1 MKKILALLSVVIL
14 VSCKQEKLSTI
25 KCSPEL
31 KSMVVFDVM
40 SYNVENLFDTIDD
53 PNKADEDFTPTG
65 KLQWNTSKYYEHL
78 NHTVDAITNKGANFP
93 AIVGL
98 IEVENGKVLNDLVN
112 TSYLK
117 GKGYQVIWYEGPDER
132 GIDVAMIFDSNRVIV
147 MGSRAI
153 PVVLESLTDPN
164 TRDILKVSAKIGNE
178 NFEFFVNHWPSRR
191 GGQDESEMHRIK
203 AASVL
208 RKEVDQILSVNPK
221 ANIICMGDFND
232 FPSNKSIRD
241 VLQAGVSKP
250 EDSNGHSVLFN
261 MMSDFEAL
269 KKGTHFYKGEWS
281 PLDQFMLSYGMFDK
295 KYLNVNDFEVVSYDF
310 LYYTGKDGVKSPARV
325 YVGDSYKG
333 GYSDHLP
340 ILLHVN

>member
-1 MKKILALLSVVIL
+1 MKKIVVLFILASL
-14 VSCKQEKLSTI
+14 VACQST
-25 KCSPEL
+25 KPSTKDYSTPQN
-31 KSMVVFDVM
+31 KVTFDIM

-65 KLQWNTSKYYEHL
+65 KLQWNTAKYYEHL
-78 NHTVDAITNKGANFP
+78 NHTVDAITNKGTNFP

-98 IEVENGKVLNDLVN
+98 IEVENGTALNDLVN
-112 TSYLK
+112 TSHLK
-117 GKGYQVIWYEGPDER
+117 GKGYKVVWHEGPDER
-132 GIDVAMIFDSNRVIV
+132 GIDVALIYDSNRITLI
-147 MGSRAI
+147 GSRAI
-153 PVVLESLTDPN
+153 PVILESVTDPN
-164 TRDILKVSAKIGNE
+164 TRDILKVTVKVGSEDFNL
-178 NFEFFVNHWPSRR
+178 FVNHWPSRR
-191 GGQDESEMHRIK
+191 GGQDESEMHRIR

-232 FPSNKSIRD
+232 FPSNKSVHD
-241 VLQAGVSKP
+241 VLQAGVSN
-250 EDSNGHSVLFN
+250 EHSVLFN

-281 PLDQFMLSYGMFDK
+281 PLDQFMLSYGMFDNK
-295 KYLNVNDFEVVSYDF
+295 CITANSFEVVTSDF
-310 LYYTGKDGVKSPARV
+310 LYYTSKDGVKSPARA

-340 ILLHVN
+340 ILLRVN

>member
-1 MKKILALLSVVIL
+1 M
-14 VSCKQEKLSTI
+14 VSCKTTKLDYNEYSDAAA
-25 KCSPEL
+25 KA
-31 KSMVVFDVM
+31 KFDLM

-65 KLQWNTSKYYEHL
+65 KLQWNTAKYYEHL
-78 NHTVDAITNKGANFP
+78 NHTVDAITNKGTNFP

-98 IEVENGKVLNDLVN
+98 IEVENGTVLNDLVN
-112 TSYLK
+112 TSFLK
-117 GKGYQVIWYEGPDER
+117 GKGYQVVWYEGPDER
-132 GIDVAMIFDSNRVIV
+132 GIDVALIYDSKRVAIV
-147 MGSRAI
+147 GSKPI
-153 PVVLESLTDPN
+153 PVVLESVSDPN
-164 TRDILKVSAKIGNE
+164 TRDILKVSVKVGSE
-178 NFEFFVNHWPSRR
+178 DFHLFVNHWPSRR

-208 RKEVDQILSVNPK
+208 RKEVDQILSVTPK

-232 FPSNKSIRD
+232 FPSNKSVHD
-241 VLQAGVSKP
+241 VLQAGVSN
-250 EDSNGHSVLFN
+250 EHSVLFN

-281 PLDQFMLSYGMFDK
+281 PLDQFMVSYGMFDNK
-295 KYLNVNDFEVVSYDF
+295 CVSANSFEVVSYDF
-310 LYYTGKDGVKSPARV
+310 LYYTSKDGVKSPARA

-340 ILLHVN
+340 ILMHVN

>member
-1 MKKILALLSVVIL
+1 MKKIGVLFFIALMA
-14 VSCKQEKLSTI
+14 SCKTTQPDTKTYSDAPA
-25 KCSPEL
+25 KV
-31 KSMVVFDVM
+31 KFDLM

-53 PNKADEDFTPTG
+53 PNKADEDFTPTA
-65 KLQWNTSKYYEHL
+65 KLQWNATKYYEHL
-78 NHTVDAITNKGANFP
+78 NHTVDAITNKGTNFP

-98 IEVENGKVLNDLVN
+98 IEVENGTVLNDLVN
-112 TSYLK
+112 TSFLK
-117 GKGYQVIWYEGPDER
+117 GKGYEVVWYEGPDER
-132 GIDVAMIFDSNRVIV
+132 GIDVALIYDSKRVTIV
-147 MGSRAI
+147 GSRPI
-153 PVVLESLTDPN
+153 PVILESVSDPN
-164 TRDILKVSAKIGNE
+164 TRDILKVSVKVGSE
-178 NFEFFVNHWPSRR
+178 DYHLFVNHWPSRR

-208 RKEVDQILSVNPK
+208 RKEVDQILSVNPQ

-232 FPSNKSIRD
+232 FPTNKSVHD
-241 VLQAGVSKP
+241 VLQAGVSN
-250 EDSNGHSVLFN
+250 EHSVLFN

-281 PLDQFMLSYGMFDK
+281 PLDQFMVSYGMFDNK
-295 KYLNVNDFEVVSYDF
+295 CVSGNSFEVLSYDF

>member
-1 MKKILALLSVVIL
+1 MKKLSVLFFIAL
-14 VSCKQEKLSTI
+14 MVSCKTTKLDYKESSDASA
-25 KCSPEL
+25 KA
-31 KSMVVFDVM
+31 KFDLM

-53 PNKADEDFTPTG
+53 TNKADEDFTPTG
-65 KLQWNTSKYYEHL
+65 KLQWNTAKYYEHL
-78 NHTVDAITNKGANFP
+78 NHTVDAITNKGTNFP

-98 IEVENGKVLNDLVN
+98 IEVENGTVLNDLVN
-112 TSYLK
+112 TSFLK
-117 GKGYQVIWYEGPDER
+117 GKGYQVVWYEGPDER
-132 GIDVAMIFDSNRVIV
+132 GIDVALIYDSKRVAIV
-147 MGSRAI
+147 GSKPI
-153 PVVLESLTDPN
+153 PVVLESVSDPN
-164 TRDILKVSAKIGNE
+164 TRDILKVSVKVGSE
-178 NFEFFVNHWPSRR
+178 DFHLFVNHWPSRR

-232 FPSNKSIRD
+232 FPTNKSVHD
-241 VLQAGVSKP
+241 VLQAGVSN
-250 EDSNGHSVLFN
+250 EHSVLFN

-281 PLDQFMLSYGMFDK
+281 PLDQFMVSYGMFDNK
-295 KYLNVNDFEVVSYDF
+295 CVSANSFEVVSYDF
-310 LYYTGKDGVKSPARV
+310 LYYTSKDGVKSPARA

-340 ILLHVN
+340 ILMHVN

>member
-1 MKKILALLSVVIL
+1 MKKLSVLFFIAL
-14 VSCKQEKLSTI
+14 MVSCKTTKLDYNEYSDAAA
-25 KCSPEL
+25 KA
-31 KSMVVFDVM
+31 KFDLM

-65 KLQWNTSKYYEHL
+65 KLQWNTAKYYEHL
-78 NHTVDAITNKGANFP
+78 NHTVDAITNKGTNFP

-98 IEVENGKVLNDLVN
+98 IEVENGTVLNDLVN
-112 TSYLK
+112 TSFLK
-117 GKGYQVIWYEGPDER
+117 GKGYQVVWYEGPDER
-132 GIDVAMIFDSNRVIV
+132 GIDVALIYDSKRVAIV
-147 MGSRAI
+147 GSKPI
-153 PVVLESLTDPN
+153 PVVLESVSDPN
-164 TRDILKVSAKIGNE
+164 TRDILKVSVKVGSE
-178 NFEFFVNHWPSRR
+178 DFHLFVNHWPSRR

-208 RKEVDQILSVNPK
+208 RKEVDQILSVTPK

-232 FPSNKSIRD
+232 FPSNKSVHD
-241 VLQAGVSKP
+241 VLQAGVSN
-250 EDSNGHSVLFN
+250 EHSVLFN

-281 PLDQFMLSYGMFDK
+281 PLDQFMVSYGMFDNK
-295 KYLNVNDFEVVSYDF
+295 CVSANSFEVVSYDF
-310 LYYTGKDGVKSPARV
+310 LYYTSKDGVKSPARA

-340 ILLHVN
+340 ILMHVN

>member
-1 MKKILALLSVVIL
+1 MKKIVVLFILASL
-14 VSCKQEKLSTI
+14 VACQST
-25 KCSPEL
+25 KPSTKDYSTPQN
-31 KSMVVFDVM
+31 KVTFDIM

-65 KLQWNTSKYYEHL
+65 KLQWNTAKYYEHL
-78 NHTVDAITNKGANFP
+78 NHTVDAITNKGTNFP

-98 IEVENGKVLNDLVN
+98 IEVENGTALNDLVN
-112 TSYLK
+112 TSHLK
-117 GKGYQVIWYEGPDER
+117 GKGYKVVWHEGPDER
-132 GIDVAMIFDSNRVIV
+132 GIDVALIYDSNRVTLI
-147 MGSRAI
+147 GSTAI
-153 PVVLESLTDPN
+153 PVILESVTDPN
-164 TRDILKVSAKIGNE
+164 TRDILKVTVKVGSE
-178 NFEFFVNHWPSRR
+178 DYQLFVNHWPSRR
-191 GGQDESEMHRIK
+191 SGQDQSEMHRIK

-221 ANIICMGDFND
+221 ANVICMGDFND
-232 FPSNKSIRD
+232 FPSNKSVHD
-241 VLQAGVSKP
+241 VLQAGVSN
-250 EDSNGHSVLFN
+250 EHSVLFN

-281 PLDQFMLSYGMFDK
+281 PLDQFIVSYGMFDNK
-295 KYLNVNDFEVVSYDF
+295 CITANSFEVVTSDF
-310 LYYTGKDGVKSPARV
+310 LYYTSKDGVKSPARA

>member
-1 MKKILALLSVVIL
+1 MKKIVVLFILASL
-14 VSCKQEKLSTI
+14 VACQST
-25 KCSPEL
+25 KPSTKDYSTPQN
-31 KSMVVFDVM
+31 KVTFDIM

-65 KLQWNTSKYYEHL
+65 KLQWNTAKYYEHL
-78 NHTVDAITNKGANFP
+78 NHTVDAITNKGTNFP

-98 IEVENGKVLNDLVN
+98 IEVENGTALNDLVN
-112 TSYLK
+112 TSHLK
-117 GKGYQVIWYEGPDER
+117 GKGYKVVWHEGPDER
-132 GIDVAMIFDSNRVIV
+132 GIDVALIYDSNRVTLI
-147 MGSRAI
+147 GSTAI
-153 PVVLESLTDPN
+153 PVVLESVSDPN
-164 TRDILKVSAKIGNE
+164 TRDILKVTVKVGSEDFNL
-178 NFEFFVNHWPSRR
+178 FVNHWPSRR
-191 GGQDESEMHRIK
+191 GGQDESEMHRIR

-232 FPSNKSIRD
+232 FPSNKSVHD
-241 VLQAGVSKP
+241 VLQAGVSN
-250 EDSNGHSVLFN
+250 EHSVLFN

-281 PLDQFMLSYGMFDK
+281 PLDQFMLSYGMFDNK
-295 KYLNVNDFEVVSYDF
+295 CITANSFEVVTSDF
-310 LYYTGKDGVKSPARV
+310 LYYTSKDGVKSPARA

-340 ILLHVN
+340 ILLRVN

>member
-1 MKKILALLSVVIL
+1 M
-14 VSCKQEKLSTI
+14 VSCKTI
-25 KCSPEL
+25 KPDTEATL
-31 KSMVVFDVM
+31 DAPAKVKFDLM
-40 SYNVENLFDTIDD
+40 SYNVENIFDTIDD
-53 PNKADEDFTPTG
+53 PNKADEDFTPSG
-65 KLQWNTSKYYEHL
+65 KLQWNSAKYYEHL
-78 NHTVDAITNKGANFP
+78 NHTVDAITNKGTNFP

-98 IEVENGKVLNDLVN
+98 IEVENGTVLNDLVN

-117 GKGYQVIWYEGPDER
+117 GKGYQVVWHEGPDER
-132 GIDVAMIFDSNRVIV
+132 GIDVALIYDSKKVTV
-147 MGSRAI
+147 VGSRPI
-153 PVVLESLTDPN
+153 PVVLESVSDPN
-164 TRDILKVSAKIGNE
+164 TRDILKVTVKVGSE
-178 NFEFFVNHWPSRR
+178 DYHLFVNHWPSRR

-232 FPSNKSIRD
+232 FPSNKSVHD
-241 VLQAGVSKP
+241 VLRAGVSN
-250 EDSNGHSVLFN
+250 EHSVLFN

-281 PLDQFMLSYGMFDK
+281 PLDQFIVSYGMFDNK
-295 KYLNVNDFEVVSYDF
+295 CISANSFEVVTYDF
-310 LYYTGKDGVKSPARV
+310 LYYTSKDGVKSPARA

-340 ILLHVN
+340 ILMHVN

>member
-1 MKKILALLSVVIL
+1 MKKIGVLFFIALM
-14 VSCKQEKLSTI
+14 VSCKST
-25 KCSPEL
+25 KPEF
-31 KSMVVFDVM
+31 KEHSEAPAKVKFDLM

-65 KLQWNTSKYYEHL
+65 KLLWNSAKYYEHL

-93 AIVGL
+93 AVVGL
-98 IEVENGKVLNDLVN
+98 IEVENRTVLNDLVN

-117 GKGYQVIWYEGPDER
+117 GKGYQVVWYEGPDER
-132 GIDVAMIFDSNRVIV
+132 GIDVALIYDSKRVTIV
-147 MGSRAI
+147 GSRPI
-153 PVVLESLTDPN
+153 PVVLESVSDPN
-164 TRDILKVSAKIGNE
+164 TRDILKVSVKVGSE
-178 NFEFFVNHWPSRR
+178 DYHLFVNHWPSRR

-208 RKEVDQILSVNPK
+208 RKEVEQILSVNAK

-232 FPSNKSIRD
+232 FPSNKSVHD
-241 VLQAGVSKP
+241 VLQAGVSN
-250 EDSNGHSVLFN
+250 EHSVLFN

-281 PLDQFMLSYGMFDK
+281 PLDQFMVSYGMFENK
-295 KYLNVNDFEVVSYDF
+295 SLTVNSFEVVNYEF
-310 LYYTGKDGVKSPARV
+310 LYYTSKDGVKSPARV
-325 YVGDSYKG
+325 YVGDSHKG

-340 ILLHVN
+340 ILMHVN

>member
-1 MKKILALLSVVIL
+1 MKKIVVLFILASL
-14 VSCKQEKLSTI
+14 VACQST
-25 KCSPEL
+25 KPSTKDYSTPQN
-31 KSMVVFDVM
+31 KVTFDIM

-65 KLQWNTSKYYEHL
+65 KLQWNTAKYYEHL
-78 NHTVDAITNKGANFP
+78 NHTVDAITNKGTNFP

-98 IEVENGKVLNDLVN
+98 IEVENGTALNDLVN
-112 TSYLK
+112 TSHLK
-117 GKGYQVIWYEGPDER
+117 GKGYKVVWHEGPDER
-132 GIDVAMIFDSNRVIV
+132 GIDVALIYDSNRITLI
-147 MGSRAI
+147 GSRAI
-153 PVVLESLTDPN
+153 PVILESVTDPN
-164 TRDILKVSAKIGNE
+164 TRDILKVTVKVGSEDFNL
-178 NFEFFVNHWPSRR
+178 FVNHWPSRR
-191 GGQDESEMHRIK
+191 GGQDESEMHRIR

-232 FPSNKSIRD
+232 FPSNKSVHD
-241 VLQAGVSKP
+241 VLQAGVSN
-250 EDSNGHSVLFN
+250 EHSVLFN

-281 PLDQFMLSYGMFDK
+281 PLDQFIVSYGMFDNK
-295 KYLNVNDFEVVSYDF
+295 CITANSFEVVTSDF
-310 LYYTGKDGVKSPARV
+310 LYYTSKDGVKSPARA

-340 ILLHVN
+340 ILLRVN

>member
-1 MKKILALLSVVIL
+1 MKKIVVLFILASL
-14 VSCKQEKLSTI
+14 VACQST
-25 KCSPEL
+25 KPSTKDYSSPQN
-31 KSMVVFDVM
+31 KVAFDIM

-65 KLQWNTSKYYEHL
+65 KLQWNTAKYYEHL
-78 NHTVDAITNKGANFP
+78 NHTVDAITNKGTNFP

-98 IEVENGKVLNDLVN
+98 IEVENGTALNDLVN
-112 TSYLK
+112 TSHLK
-117 GKGYQVIWYEGPDER
+117 GKGYKVVWHEGPDER
-132 GIDVAMIFDSNRVIV
+132 GIDVALIYDSNRVTLI
-147 MGSRAI
+147 GSTAI
-153 PVVLESLTDPN
+153 PVILESVTDPN
-164 TRDILKVSAKIGNE
+164 TRDILKVTVKVGSE
-178 NFEFFVNHWPSRR
+178 DYQLFVNHWPSRR

-221 ANIICMGDFND
+221 ANVICMGDFND
-232 FPSNKSIRD
+232 FPSNKSVHD
-241 VLQAGVSKP
+241 VLQAGVSN
-250 EDSNGHSVLFN
+250 EHSVLFN

-281 PLDQFMLSYGMFDK
+281 PLDQFIVSYGMFDNK
-295 KYLNVNDFEVVSYDF
+295 CITANSFEVVTSDF
-310 LYYTGKDGVKSPARV
+310 LYYTSKDGVKSPARA

-340 ILLHVN
+340 ILLRVN

>member
-1 MKKILALLSVVIL
+1 MKKLGVLFFIAFM
-14 VSCKQEKLSTI
+14 VSCKTMKPDTEATLDAPAKV
-25 KCSPEL
+25 K
-31 KSMVVFDVM
+31 FDLM
-40 SYNVENLFDTIDD
+40 SYNVENIFDTIDD
-53 PNKADEDFTPTG
+53 PNKADEDFTPSG
-65 KLQWNTSKYYEHL
+65 KLQWNSAKYYEHL
-78 NHTVDAITNKGANFP
+78 NHTVDAITNKGTNFP

-98 IEVENGKVLNDLVN
+98 IEVENGTVLNDLVN

-117 GKGYQVIWYEGPDER
+117 GKGYQVVWYEGPDER
-132 GIDVAMIFDSNRVIV
+132 GIDVALIYDSKKVTV
-147 MGSRAI
+147 VGSRPI
-153 PVVLESLTDPN
+153 PVVLESVSDPN
-164 TRDILKVSAKIGNE
+164 TRDILKVSVKVGSE
-178 NFEFFVNHWPSRR
+178 DYHLFVNHWPSRR

-232 FPSNKSIRD
+232 FPSNKSVHD
-241 VLQAGVSKP
+241 VLRAGVSN
-250 EDSNGHSVLFN
+250 EHSVLFN

-281 PLDQFMLSYGMFDK
+281 PLDQFIVSYGMFDNK
-295 KYLNVNDFEVVSYDF
+295 CISANSFEVVTYDF
-310 LYYTGKDGVKSPARV
+310 LYYTSKDGVKSPARA

-340 ILLHVN
+340 ILMHVN

>member
-1 MKKILALLSVVIL
+1 MKKIVVLFILASL
-14 VSCKQEKLSTI
+14 VACQST
-25 KCSPEL
+25 KPSTKDYSTPQN
-31 KSMVVFDVM
+31 KVTFDIM

-65 KLQWNTSKYYEHL
+65 KLQWNTAKYYEHL
-78 NHTVDAITNKGANFP
+78 NHTVDAITNKGTNFP

-98 IEVENGKVLNDLVN
+98 IEVENGTALNDLVN
-112 TSYLK
+112 TSHLK
-117 GKGYQVIWYEGPDER
+117 GKGYKVVWHEGPDER
-132 GIDVAMIFDSNRVIV
+132 GIDVALIYDSNRITLI
-147 MGSRAI
+147 GSRAI
-153 PVVLESLTDPN
+153 PVILESVTDPN
-164 TRDILKVSAKIGNE
+164 TRDILKVTVKVGSEDFNL
-178 NFEFFVNHWPSRR
+178 FVNHWPSRR
-191 GGQDESEMHRIK
+191 GGQDESEMHRIR

-232 FPSNKSIRD
+232 FPSNKSVHD
-241 VLQAGVSKP
+241 VLQAGVSN
-250 EDSNGHSVLFN
+250 EHSVLFN

-281 PLDQFMLSYGMFDK
+281 PLDQFMLSYGMFDNK
-295 KYLNVNDFEVVSYDF
+295 CITANSFEVVTSDF
-310 LYYTGKDGVKSPARV
+310 LYYTSKDGVKSPARA

>member
-1 MKKILALLSVVIL
+1 MKKILALLSVVFL
-14 VSCKQEKLSTI
+14 VSCKQEKLSVV
-25 KCSPEL
+25 KQSPEL
-31 KSMVVFDVM
+31 KNLVVFDIM

-53 PNKADEDFTPTG
+53 PNKADEDFTPSG
-65 KLQWNTSKYYEHL
+65 KLQWNTAKYFEHL
-78 NHTVDAITNKGANFP
+78 NHTVDAITNKGTSFP

-98 IEVENGKVLNDLVN
+98 IEVENGTVLNDLVN
-112 TSYLK
+112 TSFLK
-117 GKGYQVIWYEGPDER
+117 GKGYQVVWYEGPDER
-132 GIDVAMIFDSNRVIV
+132 GIDVAMIYDSNRVIWL
-147 MGSRAI
+147 GKKAI
-153 PVVLESLTDPN
+153 PVVLESVTDPN
-164 TRDILKVSAKIGNE
+164 TRDILKVTVQVGNE
-178 NFEFFVNHWPSRR
+178 VFDLFVNHWPSRR

-232 FPSNKSIRD
+232 FPSNKSVHD
-241 VLQAGVSKP
+241 VLLAGVSN
-250 EDSNGHSVLFN
+250 EHSVLFN

-281 PLDQFMLSYGMFDK
+281 PLDQFMVSYGMFDNK
-295 KYLNVNDFEVVSYDF
+295 SVSANSFEVVSYDF